1 MSQNQTRA
9 SISAIIITKNE
20 EQILPECLASLDWV
34 DEIIVVDSGS
44 TDNTVAI
51 AEQAGAKVFVN
62 AEWPGFGKQKQLA
75 QSHATKDW
83 VLAIDADEVITE
95 ELKNSMLSVL
105 ENPPETTLFVLRRT
119 TWVFGR
125 FLKHSGWYD
134 KIVRFYPRK
143 FAGYNDALVHEKIIE
158 PEGSQKQ
165 TLSGDMLHYSY
176 RDLHQYLVKSAFYA
190 KSWADGRQTRGK
202 KSSIGQGVTHAIGCF
217 LKMYLLKRGFLDG
230 KQGFLIAVLSAHS
243 TFVKYADLWIREND
257 NRAQ

>member
-83 VLAIDADEVITE
+83 VLAIDADEVITDA
-95 ELKNSMLSVL
+95 LKTSILAVL
-105 ENPPETTLFVLRRT
+105 ENPPEKTLFVLRRT

-134 KIVRFYPRK
+134 KIVRFYPRE
-143 FAGYNDALVHEKIIE
+143 FTGYNDALVHEKIIE

-165 TLSGDMLHYSY
+165 TLNGDMLHYSY

-190 KSWADGRQTRGK
+190 KSWADGRQARGK
-202 KSSIGQGVTHAIGCF
+202 KAAS
-217 LKMYLLKRGFLDG
+217 G
-230 KQGFLIAVLSAHS
+230 KVSLTRLAAF
-243 TFVKYADLWIREND
+243 
-257 NRAQ
+257 